1 MLNEASEIIKSELY
15 TECECA
21 GCCVEPIKQ
30 KEKHGQIGRKGSG
43 KRKRDRVVE
52 VEWERQAGTRCAG
65 KYRSL

>member
-43 KRKRDRVVE
+43 KRKRDS
-52 VEWERQAGTRCAG
+52 G
-65 KYRSL
+65 RS